1 MKTFDSIIFDMDGT
15 LWDAV
20 DSYCTIWDKT
30 LNEFNCDRRIS
41 RTELLG
47 CMGKPIKEIF
57 INLNI
62 NISDID
68 KFLNRLDFNENEMM
82 PKLGGILYENVKS
95 GVAKLS
101 QYYKLFMVS
110 NCGANGLKNF
120 LKYTQLNEYFTDSI
134 SYGQTQKQKDENIKL
149 LISKYDLSTPV
160 YVGDTQSDCD
170 NAHKAGIKMIFAKYG
185 FGQCNNA
192 DYEINSFSEL
202 TKLLNC
208 SN

>member
-30 LNEFNCDRRIS
+30 LNEFNCSRRIS

-101 QYYKLFMVS
+101 QSYKLFMVS

-134 SYGQTQKQKDENIKL
+134 SYGQTHKQKDENIKL